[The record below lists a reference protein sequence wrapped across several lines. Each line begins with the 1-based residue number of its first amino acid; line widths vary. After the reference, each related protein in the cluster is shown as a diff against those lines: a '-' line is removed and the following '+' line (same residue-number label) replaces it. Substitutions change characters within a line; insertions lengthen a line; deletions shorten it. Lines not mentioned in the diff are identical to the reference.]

1 MHRQVF
7 AGVLLATAAI
17 SGSSFADEQIL
28 CTHPGR
34 ADAVITLQAM
44 SRFNRVPDCIS
55 GDFISDLTPV
65 RQMAL
70 TVCRLLPGLRTW

>member
-28 CTHPGR
+28 YIPGE
-34 ADAVITLQAM
+34 AM
-44 SRFNRVPDCIS
+44 RS
-55 GDFISDLTPV
+55 
-65 RQMAL
+65 
-70 TVCRLLPGLRTW
+70 LRCKR